1 MTFADEQ
8 RRQEQALQDSLNYA
22 ESIIAT
28 LREPFLVLDDEL
40 KVKRANRRFYE
51 TFEVSPEETEGQ
63 FVYDLGN
70 QQWNIPALRKLLA
83 EVLSNNHPIHDFEID
98 HEFPLIGR
106 RIMKLNARR
115 LESVNHR
122 PDLILL
128 AFEDITERKRASDLL
143 RRSERRYRRLF
154 ESAKDGILILAAST
168 GKITDANPYIQQLL
182 GYAADE
188 LLSKELWQIG
198 LFQDIDASKAAFE
211 QLQQQGY
218 IRYHNLPLETKD
230 GRRLEVEF
238 VSNLYHEDHED
249 VIQCNVRDI
258 SERSQLERAA
268 AKAEALA
275 VLNRRKDEFMA
286 MLSHELR
293 NPLAP
298 IFAAAHLL
306 SLQPEETAIQLKA
319 RKVIQRQI
327 GQLRRL
333 VDDLLD
339 VSRVTTGRISLKP
352 EEVDLRSIV
361 QRAVD
366 SVRSLL
372 DQRSHKLSVS
382 LPPDPI
388 SVNADVTRLEQVV
401 VNLLNNAAKYT
412 DEGGH
417 IRLSAEK
424 DGDLAVLRV
433 RDTGVGIAPEVLEN
447 IFDPFS
453 QAERTMDRAQGGL
466 GIGLT
471 VVQKI
476 VELHHGHV
484 EAASA
489 GIGQGSEF
497 TVWLP
502 IFETESRESNVSTSD
517 ESVPETFKILIVDDN
532 VDATDMLAGILRLVG
547 HDVQV
552 AYSGQSALE
561 VAMEFQPTIVL
572 LDIGLPEMNGYE
584 VARRLR
590 QRPQSKDTLLIAMT
604 GYGQDSDLQRS
615 TQAGFDYH
623 LVKPVD
629 PEKLEGLFTRL
640 MMQAHPR
647 PGIDKGHED

>member
-1 MTFADEQ
+1 
-8 RRQEQALQDSLNYA
+8 
-22 ESIIAT
+22 
-28 LREPFLVLDDEL
+28 
-40 KVKRANRRFYE
+40 
-51 TFEVSPEETEGQ
+51 
-63 FVYDLGN
+63 
-70 QQWNIPALRKLLA
+70 
-83 EVLSNNHPIHDFEID
+83 
-98 HEFPLIGR
+98 
-106 RIMKLNARR
+106 
-115 LESVNHR
+115 
-122 PDLILL
+122 
-128 AFEDITERKRASDLL
+128 
-143 RRSERRYRRLF
+143 
-154 ESAKDGILILAAST
+154 
-168 GKITDANPYIQQLL
+168 
-182 GYAADE
+182 
-188 LLSKELWQIG
+188 
-198 LFQDIDASKAAFE
+198 
-211 QLQQQGY
+211 
-218 IRYHNLPLETKD
+218 
-230 GRRLEVEF
+230 
-238 VSNLYHEDHED
+238 
-249 VIQCNVRDI
+249 
-258 SERSQLERAA
+258 
-268 AKAEALA
+268 
-275 VLNRRKDEFMA
+275 
-286 MLSHELR
+286 
-293 NPLAP
+293 
-298 IFAAAHLL
+298 
-306 SLQPEETAIQLKA
+306 
-319 RKVIQRQI
+319 
-327 GQLRRL
+327 
-333 VDDLLD
+333 
-339 VSRVTTGRISLKP
+339 
-352 EEVDLRSIV
+352 
-361 QRAVD
+361 
-366 SVRSLL
+366 
-372 DQRSHKLSVS
+372 
-382 LPPDPI
+382 
-388 SVNADVTRLEQVV
+388 VV

-502 IFETESRESNVSTSD
+502 IFETEPRESNVSTSD

>member
-83 EVLSNNHPIHDFEID
+83 EVLSNNHPIHDFDID

-502 IFETESRESNVSTSD
+502 IFETEPRESNVSTSD

>member
-188 LLSKELWQIG
+188 LLGKELWQIG
-198 LFQDIDASKAAFE
+198 LFQDIDDSKAAFE

-366 SVRSLL
+366 SVRFLL

-502 IFETESRESNVSTSD
+502 IFETEPRESNVSTSD

>member
-502 IFETESRESNVSTSD
+502 IFETEPRESNVSTSD

>member
-1 MTFADEQ
+1 
-8 RRQEQALQDSLNYA
+8 
-22 ESIIAT
+22 
-28 LREPFLVLDDEL
+28 
-40 KVKRANRRFYE
+40 
-51 TFEVSPEETEGQ
+51 
-63 FVYDLGN
+63 
-70 QQWNIPALRKLLA
+70 
-83 EVLSNNHPIHDFEID
+83 
-98 HEFPLIGR
+98 
-106 RIMKLNARR
+106 
-115 LESVNHR
+115 
-122 PDLILL
+122 
-128 AFEDITERKRASDLL
+128 
-143 RRSERRYRRLF
+143 
-154 ESAKDGILILAAST
+154 
-168 GKITDANPYIQQLL
+168 LL

-502 IFETESRESNVSTSD
+502 IFETEPRESNVSTSD